1 MGVLDNI
8 AEGVYESKIKYQSG
22 KAAKPQREEY
32 HADRDR
38 LRDLFRD
45 DLFKENDLIN
55 HPKAQVLWEL
65 AWEEGHAN
73 GYAEVVMY
81 FEKFLPLI
89 K

>member
-8 AEGVYESKIKYQSG
+8 AEGVYETKIKYQPG
-22 KAAKPQREEY
+22 KAAKEQREAY
-32 HADRDR
+32 HADRGR

-45 DLFKENDLIN
+45 DLLKENGIVD

-73 GYAEVVMY
+73 GYIEVVMY